1 MHKAGGSPRC
11 PAMPGTSPNARTR
24 GGGGGVGRNFVT
36 EDCENSARL
45 TFTGD
50 ASRARFILGNGLLFP
65 LFFFSFLPFSHRGS
79 TLVSSPRQT
88 ACRLYVS
95 VSARQSTRSACSIGD
110 DERIARAT
118 HTWCVYMCTHEG
130 VHTRWWTSGGGDA
143 LARGRP
149 CLDNAITSLNFL
161 SRRLTSVTGGARP
174 GKLDSRNNKIYFSAR
189 ALWYARPCASLS
201 LSLSLSSLS
210 CTFVCQ
216 RAADMRRITR
226 RNVRGRAYAPGLCMP
241 RLYTDHAQRRA

>member
-1 MHKAGGSPRC
+1 MHKVGGSPGARRC
-11 PAMPGTSPNARTR
+11 PARHQTR
-24 GGGGGVGRNFVT
+24 AGGGEEAEELDVISSRKVAKIPRVSLLRAT
-36 EDCENSARL
+36 RPARASSSE
-45 TFTGD
+45 TG
-50 ASRARFILGNGLLFP
+50 FC
-65 LFFFSFLPFSHRGS
+65 FSFLLLLPSLFS
-79 TLVSSPRQT
+79 VASPRLSPALLWR

-110 DERIARAT
+110 DERIARARVCV
-118 HTWCVYMCTHEG
+118 CVYARG
-130 VHTRWWTSGGGDA
+130 GTRWWTRGGGDA

-161 SRRLTSVTGGARP
+161 SRRLTSVTGGTRP

-189 ALWYARPCASLS
+189 ALWYARPCAPLS
-201 LSLSLSSLS
+201 LSLSPLS
-210 CTFVCQ
+210 CTVMCQ
-216 RAADMRRITR
+216 RTADMRRITR